1 MNTSAEALKQLEAA
15 LTNAKQ
21 AAKTIEDLITAHD
34 YQDVAHLT
42 ASAAV
47 RLLEATAAFM
57 RSSDEEALGAME
69 SADDYLDEVYGI
81 IEGDL
86 DDE

>member
-15 LTNAKQ
+15 LANAKQ

-42 ASAAV
+42 TNSAV
-47 RLLEATAAFM
+47 KLLEAATAFM
-57 RSSDEEALGAME
+57 RSSDEEALEAME

-86 DDE
+86 EDE